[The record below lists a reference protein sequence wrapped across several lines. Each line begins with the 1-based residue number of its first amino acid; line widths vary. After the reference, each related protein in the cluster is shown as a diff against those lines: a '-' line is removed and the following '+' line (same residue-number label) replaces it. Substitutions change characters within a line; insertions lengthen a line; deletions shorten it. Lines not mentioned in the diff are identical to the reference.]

1 MDAPICRQTTAIVV
15 RVAPSVQVGQAAMP
29 VVVSVR
35 LDKQHAAALVLTPK
49 PIANTVA
56 HAERLVNQGKYA
68 QTEYVWIPVQ
78 EPKSDAQESVLTP
91 KQTTIIVVHV
101 VPNVWEAHF
110 AMQVRVPVRLD
121 KPTAMAFA

>member
-1 MDAPICRQTTAIVV
+1 MVAPIYRQTTATVV
-15 RVAPSVQVGQAAMP
+15 RVAPSVQAGQAAMP
-29 VVVSVR
+29 VVVCAH
-35 LDKQHAAALVLTPK
+35 LDKLHATAPVLTPK

-78 EPKSDAQESVLTP
+78 EPKSDVQESVLIP
-91 KQTTIIVVHV
+91 KRTTIIVVHV

-110 AMQVRVPVRLD
+110 AMQVRVPVR
-121 KPTAMAFA
+121 